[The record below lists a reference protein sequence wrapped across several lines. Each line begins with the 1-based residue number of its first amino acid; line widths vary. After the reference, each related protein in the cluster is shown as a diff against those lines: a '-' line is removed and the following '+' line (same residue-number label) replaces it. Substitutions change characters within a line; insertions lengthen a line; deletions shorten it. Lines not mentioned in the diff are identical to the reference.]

1 MHDTVVTLFRRTRDV
16 STAAAFTTAAVSAIF
31 LALGV
36 GGSADWQVW
45 LAVIALAVGIPHGAM
60 DHVVTVPGMQ
70 PTRLALFIFAYLSV
84 VALAILAIL
93 TWNVL
98 GFALV
103 VLMSAVHFGIGDA
116 AFLKELSRSMTHRR
130 RQAPWWVYAI
140 PAGALPVVVPLTSD
154 QADGAL
160 AFVNPV
166 LQQWHQG
173 AGPYALWFS
182 LLAGVVAVIWLA
194 WRRQY
199 RDALDVIA
207 LGALALL
214 APPLVAFAVYFG
226 FWHAQR
232 HTARLVLE
240 MPEAINRAKDHSPA
254 AGFIKAV
261 LPGLPALLG
270 TMVVAAAITMIT
282 GGNLERDYLWIVLVV
297 VWALTVPH
305 MALTW
310 RLDKKALS
318 VAEEL
323 PQTARH

>member
-1 MHDTVVTLFRRTRDV
+1 MHGNVVTLFRRTRDV
-16 STAAAFTTAAVSAIF
+16 STTAALATAGVSGIL

-36 GGSADWQVW
+36 SGSADWQVW

-70 PTRLALFIFAYLSV
+70 PTRMTLFILAYLSV
-84 VALAILAIL
+84 VALAVLAIL
-93 TWNVL
+93 TWNVW

-116 AFLKELSRSMTHRR
+116 AFLKELSRSQSHPR

-154 QADGAL
+154 QADDAL
-160 AFVNPV
+160 EFVNPV

-173 AGPYALWFS
+173 SGPYLLWFS
-182 LLAGVVAVIWLA
+182 LLAGVVGVIWLA
-194 WRRQY
+194 GRRQY

-240 MPEAINRAKDHSPA
+240 MPDAITRTRDHSPA
-254 AGFIKAV
+254 AGFMKAV

-270 TMVVAAAITMIT
+270 TMVVAVAITMIT

-310 RLDKKALS
+310 RLDKKALA
-318 VAEEL
+318 VTGEL
-323 PQTARH
+323 PQTVRR

>member
-1 MHDTVVTLFRRTRDV
+1 MHDSVVTLFRRTRDV
-16 STAAAFTTAAVSAIF
+16 STAAALATAGVSGIL

-70 PTRLALFIFAYLSV
+70 PARMALFIVAYLSV
-84 VALAILAIL
+84 VALAVLAIL

-116 AFLKELSRSMTHRR
+116 AFLKELSRSQSSPK

-154 QADGAL
+154 QADDAL
-160 AFVNPV
+160 EFVNPV

-173 AGPYALWFS
+173 AGPYVLWLS
-182 LLAGVVAVIWLA
+182 LLAGVVGVIWLA
-194 WRRQY
+194 GRRQY

-214 APPLVAFAVYFG
+214 SPPSCKTLFDTSTPSVGNCPQKPGSSLSMRTPEQGYYPEPNKSWCG
-226 FWHAQR
+226 R
-232 HTARLVLE
+232 HLR
-240 MPEAINRAKDHSPA
+240 
-254 AGFIKAV
+254 
-261 LPGLPALLG
+261 
-270 TMVVAAAITMIT
+270 
-282 GGNLERDYLWIVLVV
+282 W
-297 VWALTVPH
+297 
-305 MALTW
+305 
-310 RLDKKALS
+310 
-318 VAEEL
+318 
-323 PQTARH
+323 